1 MMPRPLQGRIVPW
14 IERLVQGFG
23 VAEGTDSSTV
33 GRLKAHVIGVGQMS
47 QSQAQAQG
55 TEGPT
60 GLLFLSDGVVQIP
73 AVLTASA
80 WDHLQDQEDRE
91 CFTSLVNTTVY
102 IQDYQLQFHMAPE
115 QTKSRFYLLIGKLAT
130 TSAGP
135 IRTNTPCCTS
145 LQSVRMKICKTWR
158 SLLGQEDSQGS
169 QCGFDLSDLLGEWQ
183 HDCLLTILD
192 DVREKLMATRRR
204 SLQPGTS
211 TSDPSVGVAATRW
224 DLDRVR
230 YKGLKP
236 FTVPVK
242 QLLIP
247 ENLQVQNRQLQ
258 DDDGVQMELSENRN
272 AYKQSESS
280 TPSVDEAE
288 WCISVPGLLDLN
300 KQTDDG
306 VPEEENMLDEDIF
319 VRMLDSDVRPS
330 DNPWDMFPRPC
341 DTSSSSETS
350 PPLTQISQTSHHTH
364 TVFTSTQLPVH
375 ASEESQQPSLSKTE
389 HSFFP
394 PYQKLPPSPSNSAY
408 PSSSSSSAP
417 GLTEPSNP
425 PILVQESK
433 TQEKTDAENTD
444 GSKCRKAKRKRCDL
458 NPEMLSTVVE
468 EEHEE
473 AVINTSPPSWLFE
486 SQVGSE
492 EGGAYCQGQT
502 IKKQTPTVHSDGRP
516 FSYSYQMSGDN
527 LLDFSR
533 FRVAESLL
541 HWAVK
546 YLVVPKNA
554 DYSCNPSV
562 PAGSGGTEVS
572 SA

>member
-1 MMPRPLQGRIVPW
+1 MPRPLQGRIVPW

-288 WCISVPGLLDLN
+288 WCIS
-300 KQTDDG
+300 
-306 VPEEENMLDEDIF
+306 NMLDEDIF

-425 PILVQESK
+425 PIL
-433 TQEKTDAENTD
+433 
-444 GSKCRKAKRKRCDL
+444 
-458 NPEMLSTVVE
+458 
-468 EEHEE
+468 
-473 AVINTSPPSWLFE
+473 
-486 SQVGSE
+486 
-492 EGGAYCQGQT
+492 
-502 IKKQTPTVHSDGRP
+502 TPTVHSDGRP